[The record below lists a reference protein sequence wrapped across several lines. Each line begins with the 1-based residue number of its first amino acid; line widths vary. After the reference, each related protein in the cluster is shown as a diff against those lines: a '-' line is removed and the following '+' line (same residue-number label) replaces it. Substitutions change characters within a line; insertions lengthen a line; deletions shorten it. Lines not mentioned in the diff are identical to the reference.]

1 MHADKG
7 ARNDMETEY
16 LEILLTVA
24 AALGLHLG
32 VRWYIR
38 YGTAAPDKRGDDWLA

>member
-1 MHADKG
+1 
-7 ARNDMETEY
+7 MEPEY
-16 LEILLTVA
+16 LEILLSVA

-38 YGTAAPDKRGDDWLA
+38 HGLATPERKGDDWLA